1 MSGAVLKILIADDDE
16 GDRKQIKRAIQQAG
30 LQCECTETSS
40 TEQALE
46 ICEQSEFDCAIFD
59 YRLPG
64 QDGLAGISA
73 LHERFPNL
81 PIIMSTGHGDELIA
95 ADAMKRGA
103 SDYIPKA
110 NVNAL
115 SMQRIIGNVIE
126 KAALHRKVRQQQE
139 ELEIFARVLVHD
151 LRAPAAAIQ
160 TFSTRI
166 AERLASGEPEKALE
180 YANWVIQTAERMN
193 LLIETLHRYTTA
205 DAKITFEPV
214 DMNPVFEAALAN
226 LQDQIQEAGARVT
239 AANLP
244 TVLGNAPQLIQLLQN
259 LIGNGIKFCDDSA
272 PCIQVAA
279 SGIEGGGWLFSVT
292 DNGIGIPEAHCK
304 RIFEPF
310 VRLTGRNKRK
320 GSGLGLATCKKI
332 IDRHLGSIWC
342 QSKPGSGTTFFFTL
356 SAANLRADENDRPA
370 LSANTS
376 ESLCPDPE
384 AENSGAFMPLEFP
397 ASQ

>member
-16 GDRKQIKRAIQQAG
+16 GDRKQIKRAIRQGG
-30 LQCECTETSS
+30 LECECMETSS

-46 ICEQSEFDCAIFD
+46 VCEQGEFDCVIFD

-73 LHERFPNL
+73 MHERFPHL
-81 PIIMSTGHGDELIA
+81 PIIMSTGQGDELVA

-110 NVNAL
+110 NANAL
-115 SMQRIIGNVIE
+115 SMQRIITNVIE
-126 KAALHRKVRQQQE
+126 KGALHRKVRKQQE

-180 YANWVIQTAERMN
+180 YANWVIQTAERIN

-205 DAKITFEPV
+205 DAEIIFERV
-214 DMNPVFEAALAN
+214 DMNGVFEAALDN
-226 LQDQIQEAGARVT
+226 LQDLIQEGGAKVT

-259 LIGNGIKFCDDSA
+259 LVGNGIKFCDD
-272 PCIQVAA
+272 PVPVLRVAA
-279 SGIEGGGWLFSVT
+279 SEKEDGGWLFSVT
-292 DNGIGIPEAHCK
+292 DNGIGIPDSHSK

-310 VRLTGRNKRK
+310 VRLTGRRKRK

-332 IDRHLGSIWC
+332 VDRHLGSIWC
-342 QSKPGSGTTFFFTL
+342 QSKPGLGTTFFFTL
-356 SAANLRADENDRPA
+356 SAANLPADGSDPSGLQENA
-370 LSANTS
+370 QA
-376 ESLCPDPE
+376 SLRQNPE
-384 AENSGAFMPLEFP
+384 AENSEAIMLQEFP